1 MVLELWVGNMD
12 GGGGEVRSSGSYA
25 GEANLCKRSKTVL
38 PVRKQFQKPS
48 IKPNIK
54 PNFGAKFLKA

>member
-1 MVLELWVGNMD
+1 MVLELCVGNVD

-48 IKPNIK
+48 IKPNSDAL
-54 PNFGAKFLKA
+54 F